1 MKPTDSPTTEE
12 SSEKGLT
19 TWQVMVSIL
28 AGFFGVQKEKTR
40 NRDFT
45 RGKPSQFIIV
55 GIVLTA
61 VWYLAIYLVV
71 KIVLHFI

>member
-1 MKPTDSPTTEE
+1 MNSNNEPTVEDN
-12 SSEKGLT
+12 SEKDLT
-19 TWQVMVSIL
+19 TWEVMVSIL

-55 GIVLTA
+55 GVVLTA
-61 VWYLAIYLVV
+61 VWYLAIYLIV